1 MTKWA
6 ALRNSFYV
14 ILIVSAIVG
23 LLQMSGLATVENN
36 VLIVRINIEGWFNP
50 AYVTAFASVAGP
62 ALALIANLFGF
73 KVREKD
79 PPA

>member
-1 MTKWA
+1 MSKWA

-23 LLQMSGLATVENN
+23 ILQMAGLAIIENN
-36 VLIVRINIEGWFNP
+36 VLVIRINLEGWYNP
-50 AYVTAFASVAGP
+50 AYVTAFSAVAGP
-62 ALALIANLFGF
+62 ALAVVANLFGF
-73 KVREKD
+73 KVREKE